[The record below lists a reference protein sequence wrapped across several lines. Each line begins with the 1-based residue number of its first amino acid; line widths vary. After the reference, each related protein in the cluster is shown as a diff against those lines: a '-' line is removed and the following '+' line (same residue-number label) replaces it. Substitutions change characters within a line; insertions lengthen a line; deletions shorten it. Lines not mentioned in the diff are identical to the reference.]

1 VQKGQVGQSKSLVP
15 VSNLCRTISST
26 DTSRLYLNVEG
37 VTLFERLETDDK
49 KKGIEDGEPVSL
61 AEGFFGNATELNIQ
75 GKTCL
80 ALVLSYSLLD
90 FCGEPWFPAGWT
102 KNGICFLQT
111 GDQLS
116 LRPILVTSIRP
127 NAKGAPSSTVS
138 TDLKLLFHGIL
149 MMEIFQQEVI
159 SIKLGAGKNI
169 DLENLRSLARI
180 EFEAVDWDV
189 YERYRQAVE
198 ACIEGAYG
206 AKLETSEDPEDSFA
220 KQFCQR
226 VIGPLKIDF
235 ASHWGSQDPDEV
247 ISTLKMP
254 SVKRKEPP
262 RPAPKPIQFKLRQ
275 LSVPTVQFIH
285 APAKFFDAVD
295 GPDARQYVKLPTVL

>member
-1 VQKGQVGQSKSLVP
+1 MQKGQVGQSKTLVP
-15 VSNLCRTISST
+15 VSNLCSTIHST
-26 DTSRLYLNVEG
+26 DTSRLYLNVDG
-37 VTLFERLETDDK
+37 VTLFERLGTDDK
-49 KKGIEDGEPVSL
+49 NKGIEDGEPVSI
-61 AEGFFGNATELNIQ
+61 AEGFFGNETELNIK

-111 GDQLS
+111 GDHLS

-127 NAKGAPSSTVS
+127 NAKGVPSPTVS

-149 MMEIFQQEVI
+149 MMEIFQQEAI
-159 SIKLGAGKNI
+159 TMKLGTGKNI
-169 DLENLRSLARI
+169 NLENLRSLART
-180 EFEAVDWDV
+180 EFESVNWDV

-198 ACIEGAYG
+198 ACIEGSYG
-206 AKLETSEDPEDSFA
+206 AKVETFEDPGDSFV

-226 VIGPLKIDF
+226 VIAPLKTDF
-235 ASHWGSQDPDEV
+235 ASHWGNQDPDEV
-247 ISTLKMP
+247 ISTLKLP
-254 SVKRKEPP
+254 SVKRKKPP
-262 RPAPKPIQFKLRQ
+262 RPAPKPIQFKLQR
-275 LSVPTVQFIH
+275 LSLPTVQFTH

-295 GPDARQYVKLPTVL
+295 GPDAKQYVNLPTIL